1 MLGAICE
8 LDRLNRWN
16 ALANGKDL
24 MTANHEEIR
33 MAGMSEEEFL
43 KRRQARKAAKEQG
56 NKQKSDDAA
65 SEPSPIDEDAE
76 EVDEPAKPAKKEP
89 EEREEPV
96 KPAKKQAEEID
107 EPVKPAKKEP
117 EEIDEPVRTA
127 RKKVEKI
134 EAPAEPSKKGKWI
147 IAVVAVLLVAGGG
160 AGGFVYYKSMI
171 ADTLRQIVDIEQKIV
186 KSHPDCSAIGELK
199 AENAALYRYNA
210 IDDTYEATSSSI
222 GDYQNQLGKLTTAE
236 KSCAVEHEKRVE
248 QAKADEDRKK
258 RDEQI
263 AALEAQKRE
272 AEARAMQAQVE
283 AENAQKQAE
292 AERQMRVAAQ
302 NEAAVAQGFA
312 PDFQAP
318 VVDPLIPE
326 PVVTMEPEM
335 RLTFNRALRRPNGAL
350 EYLIFYDKE
359 LQTPCYIAVHNY
371 NIKAQDDNRYCTP
384 YSGNDSD
391 LTHPVAVTQTAKRF
405 EDYAYCGVIVKP
417 EKRNIPGIAGFF
429 RAFNPTYYNEHLARF
444 INKPIVVEYP
454 DAVDPEDYFSPTY
467 YHMGPGCQIQYNGT
481 YEEEPDE
488 SCKFK
493 NPIITEAQYLQY
505 GLKPGDVFLTPSSV
519 YGEQTKHQY
528 WQVISG
534 TAQPYIKVV
543 RTPSE
548 DTVFEATDKLVEV
561 KDLDSKAIY
570 EVLMPHLKAGMPA
583 RAQYCEAVN
592 RSLINEARAGKWARV
607 DNQSPLM
614 KKK

>member
-1 MLGAICE
+1 
-8 LDRLNRWN
+8 
-16 ALANGKDL
+16 
-24 MTANHEEIR
+24 
-33 MAGMSEEEFL
+33 
-43 KRRQARKAAKEQG
+43 
-56 NKQKSDDAA
+56 
-65 SEPSPIDEDAE
+65 
-76 EVDEPAKPAKKEP
+76 
-89 EEREEPV
+89 
-96 KPAKKQAEEID
+96 
-107 EPVKPAKKEP
+107 
-117 EEIDEPVRTA
+117 
-127 RKKVEKI
+127 
-134 EAPAEPSKKGKWI
+134 
-147 IAVVAVLLVAGGG
+147 
-160 AGGFVYYKSMI
+160 MI
-171 ADTLRQIVDIEQKIV
+171 ADTLKQIVDIEQKIV
-186 KSHPDCSAIGELK
+186 KSYPDCSAIGELK
-199 AENAALYRYNA
+199 AENAALYRYDA
-210 IDDTYEATSSSI
+210 IGDTYEATSSSI
-222 GDYQNQLGKLTTAE
+222 GDYQKQLGKLTTAE
-236 KSCAVEHEKRVE
+236 KSCAVEHEKRLE

-335 RLTFNRALRRPNGAL
+335 RLTFQRALRRPNGAL

-444 INKPIVVEYP
+444 IDKPIDVESPDVVDLENDDSY
-454 DAVDPEDYFSPTY
+454 AY
-467 YHMGPGCQIQYNGT
+467 YHKGPGCQVQYNGT
-481 YEEEPDE
+481 NDGEIDE

-534 TAQPYIKVV
+534 TAEPYIEKD
-543 RTPSE
+543 RTPGMDVFSE
-548 DTVFEATDKLVEV
+548 PHDKLVEV